1 MDAVHIRDHAGAGL
15 VSTTKAQLS
24 VTVCNYE
31 IYNTPSIPMNKVQTL
46 FKICV

>member
-1 MDAVHIRDHAGAGL
+1 MDAAHIRDHAGAGL

-31 IYNTPSIPMNKVQTL
+31 TYIFPPFQ
-46 FKICV
+46 